1 MDNNYRNR
9 IDALL
14 TSTLTTQRLDIQDAF
29 RKRHNSLIDKQSYLV
44 VEAKI
49 RQHRTWL
56 HMTKIVDNHFSKDGR
71 ERLKAYENNFKL
83 N

>member
-1 MDNNYRNR
+1 MDNHYRNR

-14 TSTLTTQRLDIQDAF
+14 ISTLAMQRLDIQDAF
-29 RKRHNSLIDKQSYLV
+29 RKRHSSLINKQSYLV

-49 RQHRTWL
+49 REHRTWL
-56 HMTKIVDNHFSKDGR
+56 HMTKIINNYFSKIT
-71 ERLKAYENNFKL
+71 L

>member
-1 MDNNYRNR
+1 MNNYHRNR

-14 TSTLTTQRLDIQDAF
+14 TSTLAMQRLDIQDAF
-29 RKRHNSLIDKQSYLV
+29 HKRHGSLIDKQAYLV

-49 RQHRTWL
+49 REHRTWL
-56 HMTKIVDNHFSKDGR
+56 AMTKIVDSYFSKDGR
-71 ERLKAYENNFKL
+71 QRLKAYENNFKL